1 MGLEVRKCP
10 RKEDENKKGEKIE
23 VVFKEN
29 DYIQSVM
36 IKYFVFLDFFFLKKM
51 PFILP
56 AKLFKLQTSNLN
68 SKLPDSYLIPKEQS
82 AQREERK
89 EVERISRGFGG
100 GRGKTRW
107 RSGEGGKE
115 QSRQSTSPASPALPL
130 TA

>member
-36 IKYFVFLDFFFLKKM
+36 IKYFVFLDFFLKKM

-115 QSRQSTSPASPALPL
+115 QSRQSTSPASPALLL

>member
-1 MGLEVRKCP
+1 
-10 RKEDENKKGEKIE
+10 
-23 VVFKEN
+23 
-29 DYIQSVM
+29 M
-36 IKYFVFLDFFFLKKM
+36 IKYFVFLDFFFFKM